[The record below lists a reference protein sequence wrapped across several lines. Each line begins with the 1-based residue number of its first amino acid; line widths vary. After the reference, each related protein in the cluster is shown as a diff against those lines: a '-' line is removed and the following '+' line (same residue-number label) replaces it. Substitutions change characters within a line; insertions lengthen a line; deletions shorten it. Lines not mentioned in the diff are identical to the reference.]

1 MFFRSQKE
9 DTQKVDDTSGI
20 KTTIKETAIALLRLS
35 ATSLPHDVQQS
46 MQEIKQE
53 VLNHEGALLQISN
66 ILDDVELAR
75 ETSAPMCQ
83 DTGIVSFIL
92 SVGDQFPLKSEL
104 KEILREATG
113 EATKLVPLRPNTV
126 DFFEGNPGNNIDP
139 RGHIPYF
146 YMDLVSGDKLK
157 ITAMTKGGGSSN
169 IAKLGMLKPG
179 LGLKGA
185 MQFVIDA
192 LAEAGPAGCPPYR
205 IGVGI
210 GGGEDICMNLAK
222 KALLRPLGERHA
234 DERVANLENSLM
246 EACNVLPIGPMGVGA
261 GQTVMDVNINLAS
274 RHPAS
279 LPVGVVFSCWA
290 LRHASAI
297 ISPDSSVEF
306 VDY

>member
-1 MFFRSQKE
+1 MERSN
-9 DTQKVDDTSGI
+9 DI
-20 KTTIKETAIALLRLS
+20 KDIVSSTAVELLRLS
-35 ATSLPHDVQQS
+35 ATSLPRDVQQS
-46 MQEIKQE
+46 MQKIKQD

-66 ILDDVELAR
+66 ILDDVGLAR
-75 ETSAPMCQ
+75 RNSAPMCQ

-92 SVGDQFPLKSEL
+92 SVGDEFVLKSQL
-104 KEILREATG
+104 KEILRNATAQ
-113 EATKLVPLRPNTV
+113 ATKEIPLRPNTV
-126 DFFEGNPGNNIDP
+126 DFFEGNPGTNLDP

-146 YMDLVSGDKLK
+146 YMDLVPGDKLK
-157 ITAMTKGGGSSN
+157 ITTMTKGGGSSN

-222 KALLRPLGERHA
+222 KALLRPLGERHP
-234 DERVANLENSLM
+234 DNKVAKIEDSLM
-246 EACNVLPIGPMGVGA
+246 EACNALPIGPMGVGT

-297 ISPDSSVEF
+297 ISNNGSVEF
-306 VDY
+306 VEY